1 MRITYK
7 GDMPIARITVKG
19 PRGERECDG
28 YLDTGARRTLIPE
41 KDAVELGLPYA
52 GDTQIITGSGK
63 DTIRVYR
70 ATVTFFEKDFSILV
84 FGRDL
89 PEQATVKTI
98 VGRDILDNYEVCF
111 DGKAKEIEIL
121 P

>member
-1 MRITYK
+1 MRLTYK
-7 GDMPIARITVKG
+7 YDVPIARIRVKG
-19 PRGERECDG
+19 PSGEREYYG

-41 KDAVELGLPYA
+41 KDAIELGLPYA

-63 DTIRVYR
+63 DTIRLCR
-70 ATVTFFEKDFSILV
+70 ATVAFLERDFSILV

-98 VGRDILDNYEVCF
+98 VGRDILDNHKVCF
-111 DGKAKEIEIL
+111 DGRVKEIEVTS
-121 P
+121 